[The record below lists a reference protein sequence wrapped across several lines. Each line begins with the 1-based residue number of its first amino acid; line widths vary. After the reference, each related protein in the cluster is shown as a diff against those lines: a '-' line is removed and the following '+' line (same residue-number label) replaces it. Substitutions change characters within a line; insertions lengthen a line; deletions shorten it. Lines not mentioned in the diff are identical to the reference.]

1 MKAVAEQAVPF
12 GAASVPRSLGD
23 GTFTTTLRPEW
34 SVGGHPHA
42 GFLVAL
48 MARAAVAVVS
58 EHAEL
63 ASDPI
68 SISVEFLRAVSLGPA
83 LLRTDVRKAGGQTT
97 VVGVRLEQR
106 GRCCVEATVIISRL
120 PAQRSVWSELPVMP
134 AEPPSNAIALSKTQS
149 GDGARLTEGCEV
161 RLDASTALFLAGR
174 RPAVTAG
181 SAKVPRLRLRLWVRP
196 KSGQADV
203 YFALLAGDISPP
215 VPSNLGHGGFAPPV
229 QLTALV
235 RARPAPGWLRVHV
248 DSRAVNRPWF
258 DSDATV
264 IDATGQLVCQMRQLA
279 VTPGR

>member
-48 MARAAVAVVS
+48 MARAAVTVVS

-68 SISVEFLRAVSLGPA
+68 SISVEFLRAASLGPA
-83 LLRTDVRKAGGQTT
+83 LLRTDVRKAGGQLT

-106 GRCCVEATVIISRL
+106 GRCCVEATVMISRL
-120 PAQRSVWSELPVMP
+120 PWQRSVWSELPVMP

-174 RPAVTAG
+174 RPPVTAG
-181 SAKVPRLRLRLWVRP
+181 NAKVPRLRLRLWVRP
-196 KSGQADV
+196 KSGPTDV
-203 YFALLAGDISPP
+203 YFALLAGDVSPP

-248 DSRAVNRPWF
+248 DSRAVSRPWF

-264 IDATGQLVCQMRQLA
+264 IDAAGQLVCQMRQLA